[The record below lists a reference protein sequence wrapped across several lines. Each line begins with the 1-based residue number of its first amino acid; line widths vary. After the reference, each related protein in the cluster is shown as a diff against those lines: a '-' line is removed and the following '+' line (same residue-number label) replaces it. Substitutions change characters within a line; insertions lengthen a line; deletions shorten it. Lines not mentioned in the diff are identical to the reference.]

1 MSNVA
6 TGFYRE
12 DKFWWG
18 LFYPLLYRLHGREPI
33 KRIID
38 LHCVEVSYICSK
50 HVLPFYVGR
59 VERPSPMLIVP
70 TRSSDVK
77 TCSGIDAS
85 FLNHEYSHRKP
96 KAGCL
101 LFCRPYKLGR
111 FEMPL
116 LTMRKNCRK

>member
-18 LFYPLLYRLHGREPI
+18 LVYPLLYALTGGKRSI
-33 KRIID
+33 RIID
-38 LHCVEVSYICSK
+38 LHCVERSYIRSK

-59 VERPSPMLIVP
+59 VERPCPMLIVP

-85 FLNHEYSHRKP
+85 FLNHEYSHRQS
-96 KAGCL
+96 KAGSL
-101 LFCRPYKLGR
+101 PI
-111 FEMPL
+111 
-116 LTMRKNCRK
+116 